1 MLYCTLVV
9 AILHLDSLY
18 SNLTL
23 IMSSFISPKQAKV
36 AIKMAL
42 LSLVFIYAQTAS
54 AEVVEKKAVVTP
66 SVVKTSEIQPT
77 PANSIKNEIVKLKN
91 AFKNKVDQS
100 KENREKHRNMRNELI
115 AQKMQARQKTEN
127 ESISTFASLTSLT
140 KRPIDPLMVRIENMR
155 KIADRLDIRIQKIE
169 GQEIDLTDAR
179 IALAIADVKIDDA
192 ERDIEIIIDEA
203 NSEIPKTS
211 IKKDIYENARKSMKD
226 AQKSLTD
233 VVETIN
239 SVTQESEGENEATT
253 TAKSSVQ

>member
-1 MLYCTLVV
+1 
-9 AILHLDSLY
+9 
-18 SNLTL
+18 
-23 IMSSFISPKQAKV
+23 MSSFISPKQAQI

-42 LSLVFIYAQTAS
+42 LSLVFISAQTAS
-54 AEVVEKKAVVTP
+54 AQTLEKKAVTVP
-66 SVVKTSEIQPT
+66 NVVKTSEIQPT
-77 PANSIKNEIVKLKN
+77 STNSIKNEIVKLKT

-115 AQKMQARQKTEN
+115 AQKMEARQQTES

-203 NSEIPKTS
+203 NSETPKTS
-211 IKKDIYENARKSMKD
+211 IKKEIYENARKSMKD

-233 VVETIN
+233 VVETI
-239 SVTQESEGENEATT
+239 SSITQESEEENEATT
-253 TAKSSVQ
+253 TAKSSIQ